1 MSDRDEFGAFL
12 IGFLVGGV
20 TGAVTALLLAPQSG
34 SETRTLIRDRAIELK
49 DKASSTVDEA
59 YKQAESA
66 ALDARSKFDD
76 LAKMT
81 KERAQ
86 ELKSQGV
93 LILEEQKG
101 KITDAL
107 SKKTDKPAKSS
118 GAQTPA

>member
-12 IGFLVGGV
+12 VGFLVGGV
-20 TGAVTALLLAPQSG
+20 AGAVTALLLAPQSG
-34 SETRTLIRDRAIELK
+34 SETRTMIHDRAIELK
-49 DKASSTVDEA
+49 DKASATVDEA

-66 ALDARSKFDD
+66 ALEARAKFDD

-86 ELKSQGV
+86 ELKSQGA

-101 KITDAL
+101 KIASAI
-107 SKKTDKPAKSS
+107 SKKTEKPAKS
-118 GAQTPA
+118 GGEQAKA